1 MTRYFNNVIKYK
13 RPEISVQDI
22 VKFIEKGESFLKLDE
37 NVTYDVIEYIN
48 GIIISPDYQRSYKS
62 TLKEESSII
71 ESLLIGIPIPEIF
84 LMRNNKNQL
93 QMRHVMDGQHRLN
106 AIYRFVNN
114 KYSLKGLEFRS
125 EYNNKKFSD
134 LNIDDKIKI
143 LGSNLSIL
151 EFDGFENAEEEIEL
165 FKRYNTNTK
174 KLEVQEIEMV
184 TYFSE
189 SNKYISNFIN
199 KLIEYQDNEG
209 TKEYKLCS
217 IYNITNVRNSK
228 QRNHQ
233 ELCVIL
239 NILENGLIDI
249 RNASDISKDFLK
261 KKSELFKAGEDERL
275 NETKFIF
282 ENFNEFILKL
292 SNYMEYPFS
301 PRILRNEESKL
312 NKFSIGLAIV
322 YAVLWHYFE
331 VDINNEDLNLEV
343 KDFILNTPIGDPD
356 YKGST
361 TNLNMISK
369 YIFEK
374 NPINDKNYNAL
385 KLRRNVSKI
394 NSYGV

>member
-1 MTRYFNNVIKYK
+1 MTRYFTTNIKYK
-13 RPEISVQDI
+13 RPEISIQDM
-22 VKFIEKGESFLKLDE
+22 VKFIEKGEKFLKLDE
-37 NVTYDVIEYIN
+37 SESYDVMDYIN

-84 LMRNNKNQL
+84 LIRNNKNPFK
-93 QMRHVMDGQHRLN
+93 MRHVMDGQHRLN
-106 AIYRFVNN
+106 AIYRFINN
-114 KYSLKGLEFRS
+114 EFSLKGLELRD

-134 LNIDDKIKI
+134 LSIDDKIKI

-151 EFDGFENAEEEIEL
+151 EFEGFDRPEEEIEL

-189 SNKYISNFIN
+189 SNRYISKFIN
-199 KLIEYQDNEG
+199 QLIDSRNYENTREHKLF
-209 TKEYKLCS
+209 L

-239 NILENGLIDI
+239 NIIENGLIDI

-261 KKSELFKAGEDERL
+261 KKSELFKEGKEENL
-275 NETKFIF
+275 SSLIKEF
-282 ENFNEFILKL
+282 ELFNDFILKL
-292 SNYMEYPFS
+292 ADEMEYPFS
-301 PRILRNEESKL
+301 PRILKDGESKL

-322 YAVLWHYFE
+322 YAALWHYFRI
-331 VDINNEDLNLEV
+331 DINNENLFDEV
-343 KDFILNTPIGDPD
+343 MDFISKTPIGNPD

-361 TNLNMISK
+361 TNLNMVSK
-369 YIFEK
+369 YLLEI
-374 NPINDKNYNAL
+374 NPISNMNYSSL
-385 KLRRNVSKI
+385 KLK
-394 NSYGV
+394 

>member
-1 MTRYFNNVIKYK
+1 MTKYFNNVIKYK

-114 KYSLKGLEFRS
+114 QFSLKGLEFRS
-125 EYNNKKFSD
+125 EYNNKKFAD

-151 EFDGFENAEEEIEL
+151 EFDGFENSEEEIEL

-199 KLIEYQDNEG
+199 KLIEYQNNEE

-275 NETKFIF
+275 NEIRYTF
-282 ENFNEFILKL
+282 EHFNEFILKL
-292 SNYMEYPFS
+292 SNDVEYPFS
-301 PRILRNEESKL
+301 PRVLRNEESKL

-331 VDINNEDLNLEV
+331 VDINNQDLNSEV
-343 KDFILNTPIGDPD
+343 KDFILKTPIGDPD

-361 TNLNMISK
+361 TNLNMISR
-369 YIFEK
+369 YLFEK
-374 NPINDKNYNAL
+374 NPINDMTYNAF
-385 KLRRNVSKI
+385 KLRCGRIEN
-394 NSYGV
+394 

>member
-84 LMRNNKNQL
+84 LIRNNKNQL

-114 KYSLKGLEFRS
+114 QFSLKGLELRS
-125 EYNNKKFSD
+125 EYNNKKFTD

-189 SNKYISNFIN
+189 CNKYISNFIN
-199 KLIEYQDNEG
+199 KLIEHQNNEE
-209 TKEYKLCS
+209 TEEFKLYS

-233 ELCVIL
+233 EICVIL

-261 KKSELFKAGEDERL
+261 KKSELFKAGKDEGLDEIRK
-275 NETKFIF
+275 KFDK
-282 ENFNEFILKL
+282 FNNFILKL
-292 SNYMEYPFS
+292 SEDMEYPFS
-301 PRILRNEESKL
+301 PRILRDEESKL
-312 NKFSIGLAIV
+312 NKFSIGLAII
-322 YAVLWHYFE
+322 YAVLWYYFE
-331 VDINNEDLNLEV
+331 VDIDNKDLNLEV
-343 KDFILNTPIGDPD
+343 IDFILKTPIGDQD
-356 YKGST
+356 YNGST

-369 YIFEK
+369 YLFEK
-374 NPINDKNYNAL
+374 NPINNMTYKSL
-385 KLRRNVSKI
+385 KLRIDDSQNKFL
-394 NSYGV
+394 